1 MRLKT
6 RKRRTGGMLVGSPLD
21 LKNGHICNQRTPDY
35 RTSPAFE
42 VYTSI
47 DEPFCLSEATVGY
60 FLTKYKKSDD
70 HWFKFVLFSASNQP
84 ASNQPASNQPASNQR
99 IGSDDHSEYIYIIRG
114 APINKHSVPMLFG
127 LLEQSDDSEYV
138 ELRNAYRQ
146 VVQLKGMD
154 DILAKETIE
163 THPLIIALNQAIYQA
178 IPCMPVLSAGS
189 GTVVQYN
196 NQTDGR
202 DSVNICI
209 NAKSGHYKPKEV
221 HMNHARRVFSSII
234 PNSHVDIRPVASKEE
249 LAHIYGENRAETMN
263 GMCI

>member
-1 MRLKT
+1 
-6 RKRRTGGMLVGSPLD
+6 MLVGSPMD

-70 HWFKFVLFSASNQP
+70 HWFKFVLFSASNQ
-84 ASNQPASNQPASNQR
+84 R
-99 IGSDDHSEYIYIIRG
+99 IGSDPSQSEYPSEYIYIIRG

-146 VVQLKGMD
+146 IIQLKGED
-154 DILAKETIE
+154 DILDRESIE

-189 GTVVQYN
+189 GTVDYVQ
-196 NQTDGR
+196 
-202 DSVNICI
+202 DSVIICI

-234 PNSHVDIRPVASKEE
+234 PNAHIDVRPVASKEE

>member
-1 MRLKT
+1 MRRTKIRMNT
-6 RKRRTGGMLVGSPLD
+6 RKIKMKGGMLITSPQD

-42 VYTSI
+42 VYTAI
-47 DEPFCLSEATVGY
+47 DEPFCLSRETIGY
-60 FLTKYKKSDD
+60 FISKYKQSDD
-70 HWFKFVLFSASNQP
+70 HWFKFVLFSASNQ
-84 ASNQPASNQPASNQR
+84 SNGYSP
-99 IGSDDHSEYIYIIRG
+99 SEYIYIIRG

-146 VVQLKGMD
+146 IIQLKGED
-154 DILAKETIE
+154 DILDRESIE

-189 GTVVQYN
+189 GTVGQGN
-196 NQTDGR
+196 SDR

-221 HMNHARRVFSSII
+221 HMNHARRAFSSII
-234 PNSHVDIRPVASKEE
+234 PNAHVDIRPVASKEE